1 VSLKTRIKSLLSN
14 TPAGLTSREIAD
26 GLGANGNTVRRAL
39 GELMSAG
46 IVVRNGCSFERYAPS
61 FYALNDPIDLPD
73 STPVASE
80 GADAHQG

>member
-46 IVVRNGCSFERYAPS
+46 VVAPNGCSSERFAPTI
-61 FYALNDPIDLPD
+61 YALNTPELPSD
-73 STPVASE
+73 APVASE

>member
-46 IVVRNGCSFERYAPS
+46 VVVPNGCSYGERFAPTI
-61 FYALNDPIDLPD
+61 YALNTPELPSD
-73 STPVASE
+73 APVASE